1 MLQRRMSETKKSSDI
16 PVTQKMLN
24 DKVQEIN
31 HKVTSVSLEVKKV
44 DTKVDA
50 VDKKVD
56 AVKSELKAE
65 IDTLRLE
72 VKSGNEM
79 ILSELRKMSASNE
92 EMNSRNK
99 YVLDGYAV
107 LTERQD
113 RFETEVRSE
122 LKDIRNI
129 ISDKGHS
136 PN

>member
-44 DTKVDA
+44 DT
-50 VDKKVD
+50 KVD